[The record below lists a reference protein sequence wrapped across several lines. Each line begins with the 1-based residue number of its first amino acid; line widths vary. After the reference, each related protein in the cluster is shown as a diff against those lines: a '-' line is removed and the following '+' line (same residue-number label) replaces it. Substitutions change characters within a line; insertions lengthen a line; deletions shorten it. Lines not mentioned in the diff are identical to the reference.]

1 VGGLRERLG
10 MIRSRLADAARR
22 AGRLPEEITLV
33 AVSKTVDPGR
43 IREAIQAGQT
53 TFGENR
59 VQEARAKVAEVGAG
73 AVWHLVGH
81 LQHNKA
87 REAARIFQMIHSV
100 DSVELLKDLD
110 RHAGEHN
117 KLLEVLV
124 QVNVARE
131 ATKHGAEESQVQAIL
146 EAAGSLRSV
155 RVVGLMILPPPPANP
170 EASRPAFRRLKEL
183 ADRLAGERHENLS
196 LRQLSMGMS
205 DDFEVAVEEGA
216 TLVRIGRA
224 LFGERSADPGKE
236 RG

>member
-1 VGGLRERLG
+1 VGDLRERLG
-10 MIRSRLADAARR
+10 KIQSRLAGAARR
-22 AGRLPEEITLV
+22 DGRSPEAITLV

-43 IREAIQAGQT
+43 IREAIEAGQT

-59 VQEARAKVAEVGAG
+59 VQEARAKVAEIGAG

-81 LQHNKA
+81 LQRNKA
-87 REAARIFQMIHSV
+87 KEAARTFQMIHSV

-110 RHAGEHN
+110 RHAAGGE
-117 KLLEVLV
+117 KILEVLV

-131 ATKHGAEESQVQAIL
+131 ATKHGAEESQVPAIL
-146 EAAGSLRSV
+146 GAAGSLRSV
-155 RVVGLMILPPPPANP
+155 RVVGLMILPPAPADP

-183 ADRLAGERHENLS
+183 ADRLAAERHENVS
-196 LRQLSMGMS
+196 LRHLSMGMS

-236 RG
+236 RV

>member
-1 VGGLRERLG
+1 MAGLRDRLAR
-10 MIRSRLADAARR
+10 IQSHLADAARR
-22 AGRLPEEITLV
+22 AGRSPDAITLV
-33 AVSKTVDPGR
+33 AVSKTVDAGR
-43 IREAIQAGQT
+43 MREAIEAGQT

-81 LQHNKA
+81 LQRNKA

-100 DSVELLKDLD
+100 DSVELLRDLD
-110 RHAGEHN
+110 RHAGDGG
-117 KLLEVLV
+117 KILEVLV

-131 ATKHGAEESQVQAIL
+131 ATKHGAEESQVPAIL
-146 EAAGSLRSV
+146 EAAGSLRSI
-155 RVVGLMILPPPPANP
+155 RVVGLMILPPPPADP

-183 ADRLAGERHENLS
+183 ANRLAGERHENVS
-196 LRQLSMGMS
+196 LRHLSMGMS
-205 DDFEVAVEEGA
+205 DDYEVAVEEGA

-236 RG
+236 R